1 MPSARGLGTI
11 LASPRHRRHR
21 HALSSLPGL
30 LNDSTFAQCKKGV
43 RVVNCARGGIVD
55 EGALLRALR
64 SGQCAGAALDVFTE
78 VSARRGGG
86 AAGRRLSVHQIY
98 ARNDTFGLR
107 SPCGTRFR
115 GSRVVVC
122 KTHGSDWSQA
132 PLLPCGQ
139 LQGPAARQFW
149 GRGFGAG
156 SEAPTLPG
164 LRTRAWCW
172 SPPPGPH
179 SVHRLSFP
187 FPCSLPRREGP
198 EDSGQRVR
206 SVPLVPRVGRSPW
219 VSPTPD
225 EVRKAHFPWN
235 PISDPGERAW
245 TLDQPV
251 AGWQVTSQLG
261 GLGKSPA
268 LSGPSRTHW
277 SLFRELGVLD
287 LCFWPSF
294 SARSWSPKVACAW
307 PFPVLPPP
315 A

>member
-55 EGALLRALR
+55 EGALLRALH

-115 GSRVVVC
+115 GSRVVIC
-122 KTHGSDWSQA
+122 KTHGSVWSQA

-164 LRTRAWCW
+164 VRTRA
-172 SPPPGPH
+172 
-179 SVHRLSFP
+179 
-187 FPCSLPRREGP
+187 
-198 EDSGQRVR
+198 
-206 SVPLVPRVGRSPW
+206 
-219 VSPTPD
+219 
-225 EVRKAHFPWN
+225 
-235 PISDPGERAW
+235 
-245 TLDQPV
+245 
-251 AGWQVTSQLG
+251 
-261 GLGKSPA
+261 
-268 LSGPSRTHW
+268 
-277 SLFRELGVLD
+277 
-287 LCFWPSF
+287 
-294 SARSWSPKVACAW
+294 
-307 PFPVLPPP
+307 
-315 A
+315 

>member
-139 LQGPAARQFW
+139 LQGQQHVSSGVEASGQGARPRLCPGSARVRGAGPRRPVRTASIGFPFLSLAPFRG
-149 GRGFGAG
+149 GRGPRTVVRG
-156 SEAPTLPG
+156 SEAFPWSPGWAALPG
-164 LRTRAWCW
+164 
-172 SPPPGPH
+172 SPPH
-179 SVHRLSFP
+179 
-187 FPCSLPRREGP
+187 
-198 EDSGQRVR
+198 QM
-206 SVPLVPRVGRSPW
+206 
-219 VSPTPD
+219 
-225 EVRKAHFPWN
+225 K
-235 PISDPGERAW
+235 
-245 TLDQPV
+245 
-251 AGWQVTSQLG
+251 
-261 GLGKSPA
+261 
-268 LSGPSRTHW
+268 
-277 SLFRELGVLD
+277 
-287 LCFWPSF
+287 
-294 SARSWSPKVACAW
+294 
-307 PFPVLPPP
+307 
-315 A
+315 